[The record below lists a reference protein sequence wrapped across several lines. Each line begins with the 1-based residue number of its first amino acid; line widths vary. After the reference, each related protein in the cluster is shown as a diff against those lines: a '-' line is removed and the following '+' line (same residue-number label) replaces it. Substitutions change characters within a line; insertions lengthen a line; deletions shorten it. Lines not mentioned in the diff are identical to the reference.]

1 MNHLKKKLGL
11 IAKLMLV
18 VLLLGF
24 LARKGLLSLSEL
36 RKIFDHVDLLAIVIL
51 STAINTLIG
60 ISRWQLLLRAQGI
73 QLSWIKT
80 ARLNLIGGF
89 FNLALPGAVSG
100 DLVKAFYIARE
111 HPGKRGHV
119 FGSILFDRIVGVA
132 GLVIVAT
139 VAMVMGYGPLHE
151 HQVFQAVQG
160 FVLLAFCGM
169 ASFFVLLFFVPDR
182 LDPAAGLLRRASTR
196 IRQAGSLLRIYE
208 GIRNYH
214 SHRRMVASSLALSC
228 VIHALAASSCMI
240 FFKVLEGSSGAS
252 IDPWGIFVV
261 VPLGLLVTAVPVAPA
276 GVGTGHAA
284 FSWLFLLLGSSAGA
298 NIFSLF
304 VVFQLFVGAI
314 GGWVY
319 LRYRSEIPAQLEAQ
333 DSL

>member
-1 MNHLKKKLGL
+1 MKHFKKKLGL
-11 IAKLMLV
+11 IAKLLLV

-24 LARKGLLSLSEL
+24 LTKKGLLSLSEL
-36 RKIFDHVDLLAIVIL
+36 HKIFDHPTLLALVIL
-51 STAINTLIG
+51 GTTINTVIG
-60 ISRWQLLLRAQGI
+60 ISRWQILLKAQGI
-73 QLSWIKT
+73 QLDWLKT

-111 HPGKRGHV
+111 FPGKRGHV

-151 HQVFQAVQG
+151 HHVFQAVQG
-160 FVLLAFCGM
+160 FVLLAFSGM
-169 ASFFVLLFFVPDR
+169 VAFFGLIFFVPDS
-182 LDPAAGLLRRASTR
+182 LDPVTRILRRASSR
-196 IRQAGSLLRIYE
+196 VRQAGSLLRIYE
-208 GIRNYH
+208 GVRNYH
-214 SHRRMVASSLALSC
+214 SHRSMVASSLALSC
-228 VIHALAASSCMI
+228 VIHAVAASSCMI
-240 FFKVLEGSSGAS
+240 FFRVLDGAA

-298 NIFSLF
+298 NIFSLL

-319 LRYRSEIPAQLEAQ
+319 LRYRAEIPNQLEAQ

>member
-1 MNHLKKKLGL
+1 MNPIKKKVGL
-11 IAKLMLV
+11 IAKLLLV
-18 VLLLGF
+18 ALLLGF
-24 LARKGLLSLSEL
+24 LAKKGLLSLSEL
-36 RKIFDHVDLLAIVIL
+36 HKIFDHGDLLALVIL
-51 STAINTLIG
+51 ATAINTLIG
-60 ISRWQLLLRAQGI
+60 ISRWQLLLKAQGI
-73 QLSWIKT
+73 ELSWIKT

-111 HPGKRGHV
+111 YPGKRGHV

-139 VAMVMGYGPLHE
+139 VAMLMGYGPLHE

-160 FVLLAFCGM
+160 FVLLAFSGM

-182 LDPAAGLLRRASTR
+182 LDPAASLLRHASAR
-196 IRQAGSLLRIYE
+196 IPQAGSLLRIYE

-214 SHRRMVASSLALSC
+214 SHRGMVASSLALSC
-228 VIHALAASSCMI
+228 VIHTLAASSCMI
-240 FFKVLEGSSGAS
+240 FFKVLDGAA